1 MNKVSAPT
9 LLSAEHKTGDFCCGV
24 PSLDDWLKRR
34 AYSNQVS
41 GASRTYVV
49 CQHERIAAYYCLSSG
64 ALAVSDAPGS
74 LKRNMPDPI
83 PMVLLGRL
91 AVDLDWRGSGLGVAV
106 LRDAVQ
112 RTKQAASILGIRG
125 IIAHAISEEAKAFYQ
140 KHGFVASPAQPMTLL
155 LSLKTSV

>member
-1 MNKVSAPT
+1 
-9 LLSAEHKTGDFCCGV
+9 
-24 PSLDDWLKRR
+24 
-34 AYSNQVS
+34 
-41 GASRTYVV
+41 
-49 CQHERIAAYYCLSSG
+49 
-64 ALAVSDAPGS
+64 
-74 LKRNMPDPI
+74 
-83 PMVLLGRL
+83 MVLLGRL